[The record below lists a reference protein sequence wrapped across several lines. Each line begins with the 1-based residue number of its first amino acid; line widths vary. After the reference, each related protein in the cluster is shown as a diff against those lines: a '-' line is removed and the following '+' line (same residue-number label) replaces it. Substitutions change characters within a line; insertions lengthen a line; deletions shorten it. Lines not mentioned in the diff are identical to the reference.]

1 MSLSVW
7 SVSRTAWSLVL
18 VCTITIAV
26 SEDPWALATVSTELL
41 IVSVYEDDT
50 GGSAERRPAC
60 ALGSV
65 GNTSLR
71 SFVRRPADVV
81 EPVDLRS
88 GYCPGCSPRGP
99 PGNRSNNPGL
109 PESSW
114 SKPAAK
120 DAPMAGVF
128 PPAATPHHAS
138 LDVQTPAAFH
148 AIRRAVLSPCPRGH
162 FVAERCRHGHE

>member
-7 SVSRTAWSLVL
+7 SMSRTAWSLVL
-18 VCTITIAV
+18 VCTIAIAV

-41 IVSVYEDDT
+41 NVSAYDDDT
-50 GGSAERRPAC
+50 DGSAERGPAC
-60 ALGSV
+60 ALSSV
-65 GNTSLR
+65 GYTRLR

-88 GYCPGCSPRGP
+88 GYCLGCSPRGP

-114 SKPAAK
+114 SKPAAI
-120 DAPMAGVF
+120 DAPPIVGVF
-128 PPAATPHHAS
+128 SSAATPHKTS
-138 LDVQTPAAFH
+138 LEVHSANLRSEGDFD
-148 AIRRAVLSPCPRGH
+148 
-162 FVAERCRHGHE
+162 HGQDN

>member
-71 SFVRRPADVV
+71 SFVRRPVDVV

-88 GYCPGCSPRGP
+88 GYCLGCSPRGP

-114 SKPAAK
+114 SKPGAI
-120 DAPMAGVF
+120 DAPIVRF
-128 PPAATPHHAS
+128 FSSAATPHNTS
-138 LDVQTPAAFH
+138 LDPKDPGPRRILEHSTRAA
-148 AIRRAVLSPCPRGH
+148 RAS
-162 FVAERCRHGHE
+162 